1 MITINNSFS
10 LKLKELRQKNNLTQ
24 DQLANEL
31 NTRYHLNESKATISQ
46 FEHNKRIPD
55 LDRLINIADYFKVS
69 LDYLCC
75 NGLNDNVI
83 YTNPGSRI
91 KKLIKKNGLSQKE
104 FVEKFNEKYG
114 YSDSE
119 ATISQYVNNKRT
131 PEIDKMV
138 KIADFF
144 NVTLDYIMCRTDI
157 DSDMSIYDKPKENTS
172 KSNMSFSTPQ
182 EAVSFILRQKEIAD
196 LGGYSLDS
204 ISNSKIEEM
213 ANDIIDIFCI
223 ISRKHK

>member
-1 MITINNSFS
+1 MITVNNSFS

-24 DQLANEL
+24 DRLADEL
-31 NTRYHLNESKATISQ
+31 NARYHLNESKATISQ

-55 LDRLINIADYFKVS
+55 LDRLINIADYFQVS

-75 NGLNDNVI
+75 NKSNDNVRC
-83 YTNPGSRI
+83 TNPGTRI
-91 KKLIKKNGLSQKE
+91 KRLIKKNGLSQKE
-104 FVEKFNEKYG
+104 FVDKFNEKYG

-157 DSDMSIYDKPKENTS
+157 DSDMSIYDKS
-172 KSNMSFSTPQ
+172 KKNISFSTPQ
-182 EAVSFILRQKEIAD
+182 EAVSFILSQKVIAD

-204 ISNSKIEEM
+204 ISNTEIMEM
-213 ANDIIDIFCI
+213 TNDIIDIFCI
-223 ISRKHK
+223 IFRKHK

>member
-1 MITINNSFS
+1 MITVNNSFS

-24 DQLANEL
+24 DQLADEL

-55 LDRLINIADYFKVS
+55 LDRLINIADYFQVS
-69 LDYLCC
+69 LDYLCS
-75 NGLNDNVI
+75 NKSNDNVRC
-83 YTNPGSRI
+83 TNPGTRI
-91 KKLIKKNGLSQKE
+91 KRLIKKNGLSQKE

-119 ATISQYVNNKRT
+119 ATVSQYVNNKRI

-138 KIADFF
+138 KIANFF
-144 NVTLDYIMCRTDI
+144 NVTLDYIMCRTDV
-157 DSDMSIYDKPKENTS
+157 DSDMSIYDKPKENI
-172 KSNMSFSTPQ
+172 SFSTPQ
-182 EAVSFILRQKEIAD
+182 EAVSFILSQKVIAD

-204 ISNSKIEEM
+204 ISNTEIMEM
-213 ANDIIDIFCI
+213 TNDIIDIFCI

>member
-1 MITINNSFS
+1 MIAANNSFS
-10 LKLKELRQKNNLTQ
+10 LKLKNLRQKNNLTQ
-24 DQLANEL
+24 EQLANEL
-31 NTRYHLNESKATISQ
+31 NTRYHFNESKATISQ
-46 FEHNKRIPD
+46 FEHNKCIPD
-55 LDRLINIADYFKVS
+55 LDRLINIADYFQVS

-75 NGLNDNVI
+75 NKSNDNVKC
-83 YTNPGSRI
+83 TNPGTRI
-91 KKLIKKNGLSQKE
+91 KRLIKKNGLSQKE

-157 DSDMSIYDKPKENTS
+157 DSDMSIYDKS
-172 KSNMSFSTPQ
+172 KKNISFSTPQ
-182 EAVSFILRQKEIAD
+182 EAVSFILNQKVIAD
-196 LGGYSLDS
+196 LGGYSLNS
-204 ISNSKIEEM
+204 ISNTEIMEM
-213 ANDIIDIFCI
+213 TNDIIDIFCI

>member
-104 FVEKFNEKYG
+104 FVEKFNEKYVFIHDNPDNIRK
-114 YSDSE
+114 YSDSL
-119 ATISQYVNNKRT
+119 INLQR
-131 PEIDKMV
+131 
-138 KIADFF
+138 
-144 NVTLDYIMCRTDI
+144 
-157 DSDMSIYDKPKENTS
+157 
-172 KSNMSFSTPQ
+172 
-182 EAVSFILRQKEIAD
+182 
-196 LGGYSLDS
+196 LGLVSLDFQNWLTDNNFYQ
-204 ISNSKIEEM
+204 IYKDNVFFKNTKQEILKNIENPDFECKDF
-213 ANDIIDIFCI
+213 DIQKGILELTPLGKNFIDLCL
-223 ISRKHK
+223 

>member
-1 MITINNSFS
+1 MITTNNSFS
-10 LKLKELRQKNNLTQ
+10 LKLKALRQKNNLTQ
-24 DQLANEL
+24 EQLANEL
-31 NTRYHLNESKATISQ
+31 NTHYHLNESKATISQ

-55 LDRLINIADYFKVS
+55 LDRLINIADYFQVS

-75 NGLNDNVI
+75 NKSNDNVRCN
-83 YTNPGSRI
+83 NPGTRI
-91 KKLIKKNGLSQKE
+91 KRLIKKNGLSQKE
-104 FVEKFNEKYG
+104 FVDKFNEKYG

-157 DSDMSIYDKPKENTS
+157 DSDMSIYDKS
-172 KSNMSFSTPQ
+172 KKNISFSTPQ
-182 EAVSFILRQKEIAD
+182 EAVSFILNQKVIAD

-204 ISNSKIEEM
+204 ISNTEIMEM
-213 ANDIIDIFCI
+213 TNDIIDIFCI

>member
-1 MITINNSFS
+1 MITVNNSFS

-24 DQLANEL
+24 DRLADEL
-31 NTRYHLNESKATISQ
+31 NARYHLNESKATISQ

-55 LDRLINIADYFKVS
+55 LDRLINIADYFQVS

-75 NGLNDNVI
+75 NKSNDNVRC
-83 YTNPGSRI
+83 TNPGTRI
-91 KKLIKKNGLSQKE
+91 KRLIKKNGLSQKE
-104 FVEKFNEKYG
+104 FVDKFNEKYG

-157 DSDMSIYDKPKENTS
+157 DSDMSIYDKS
-172 KSNMSFSTPQ
+172 KKNISFSTPQ
-182 EAVSFILRQKEIAD
+182 EAVSFILSQKVIAD

-204 ISNSKIEEM
+204 ISNTEIMEM
-213 ANDIIDIFCI
+213 TNDIIDIFCI
-223 ISRKHK
+223 ISKKHK

>member
-1 MITINNSFS
+1 MITTNNSFS
-10 LKLKELRQKNNLTQ
+10 LKLKALRQKNNLTQ
-24 DQLANEL
+24 EQLANEL
-31 NTRYHLNESKATISQ
+31 NTHYHLNESKATISQ

-55 LDRLINIADYFKVS
+55 LDRLINIADYFQVS

-75 NGLNDNVI
+75 NKSNDNVRC
-83 YTNPGSRI
+83 TNPGTRI
-91 KKLIKKNGLSQKE
+91 KRLIKKNGLSQKE
-104 FVEKFNEKYG
+104 FVDKFNEKYG

-131 PEIDKMV
+131 PEINKMV

-157 DSDMSIYDKPKENTS
+157 DSDMSIYDKS
-172 KSNMSFSTPQ
+172 KKNISFSTPQ
-182 EAVSFILRQKEIAD
+182 EAVSFILNQKVIAD

-204 ISNSKIEEM
+204 ISNTEIMEM
-213 ANDIIDIFCI
+213 TNDIIDIFCI

>member
-1 MITINNSFS
+1 MITVNNSFS

-24 DQLANEL
+24 DRLADEL
-31 NTRYHLNESKATISQ
+31 NARYHLNESKATISQ

-55 LDRLINIADYFKVS
+55 LDRLINIADYFQVS

-75 NGLNDNVI
+75 NKSNDNVRC
-83 YTNPGSRI
+83 TNPGTRI
-91 KKLIKKNGLSQKE
+91 KRLIKKNGLSQKE
-104 FVEKFNEKYG
+104 FVDIFNEKYG

-157 DSDMSIYDKPKENTS
+157 DSDMSIYDKS
-172 KSNMSFSTPQ
+172 KKNISFSTPQ
-182 EAVSFILRQKEIAD
+182 EAVSFILSQKVIAD

-204 ISNSKIEEM
+204 ISNTEIMEM
-213 ANDIIDIFCI
+213 TNDIIDIFCI

>member
-1 MITINNSFS
+1 MITVNNSFS

-24 DQLANEL
+24 DRLADEL
-31 NTRYHLNESKATISQ
+31 NARYHLNESKATISQ

-55 LDRLINIADYFKVS
+55 LDRLINIADYFQVS
-69 LDYLCC
+69 LDYLCS
-75 NGLNDNVI
+75 NKSNDNVRC
-83 YTNPGSRI
+83 TNPGTRI
-91 KKLIKKNGLSQKE
+91 KRLIKKNGLSQKE
-104 FVEKFNEKYG
+104 FVDKFNEKYG

-157 DSDMSIYDKPKENTS
+157 DSDMSIYDKS
-172 KSNMSFSTPQ
+172 KKNISFSTPQ
-182 EAVSFILRQKEIAD
+182 EAVSFILSQKVIAD

-204 ISNSKIEEM
+204 ISNTEIMEM
-213 ANDIIDIFCI
+213 TNDIIDIFCI

>member
-1 MITINNSFS
+1 MITVNNSFS

-24 DQLANEL
+24 DRLADEL
-31 NTRYHLNESKATISQ
+31 NARYHLNESKATISQ

-55 LDRLINIADYFKVS
+55 LDRLINIADYFQVS

-75 NGLNDNVI
+75 NKSNDNVRC
-83 YTNPGSRI
+83 TNPGTRI
-91 KKLIKKNGLSQKE
+91 KRLIKKNGLSQKE
-104 FVEKFNEKYG
+104 FVDKFNEKYG

-119 ATISQYVNNKRT
+119 ATISQYINNKRT

-157 DSDMSIYDKPKENTS
+157 DSDMSIYDKS
-172 KSNMSFSTPQ
+172 KKNISFSTPQ
-182 EAVSFILRQKEIAD
+182 EAVSFILSQKVIAD

-204 ISNSKIEEM
+204 ISNTEIMEM
-213 ANDIIDIFCI
+213 TNDIIDIFCI

>member
-1 MITINNSFS
+1 MITTNNSFS
-10 LKLKELRQKNNLTQ
+10 LKLKTLRQKNNLTQ
-24 DQLANEL
+24 EQLANEL

-46 FEHNKRIPD
+46 FEHNKRIPG
-55 LDRLINIADYFKVS
+55 LDRLINIADYFQVS

-75 NGLNDNVI
+75 NKSNDNVR
-83 YTNPGSRI
+83 YTNPGTRI
-91 KKLIKKNGLSQKE
+91 KRLIKKNGLSQKE
-104 FVEKFNEKYG
+104 FVDKFNEKYG

-157 DSDMSIYDKPKENTS
+157 DSDMSIYDKPKKNIF
-172 KSNMSFSTPQ
+172 FSTPQ
-182 EAVSFILRQKEIAD
+182 EAVSFILNQKVIAD

-204 ISNSKIEEM
+204 ISNAEIMEM
-213 ANDIIDIFCI
+213 TNDIIDIFCI

>member
-1 MITINNSFS
+1 MITVNNSFS

-24 DQLANEL
+24 DQLADEL
-31 NTRYHLNESKATISQ
+31 NARYHLNESKATISQ

-55 LDRLINIADYFKVS
+55 LDRLINIADYFQVS

-75 NGLNDNVI
+75 NKSNDNVRC
-83 YTNPGSRI
+83 TNPGTRI
-91 KKLIKKNGLSQKE
+91 KRLIKKNGLSQKE
-104 FVEKFNEKYG
+104 FVDKFNEKYG

-157 DSDMSIYDKPKENTS
+157 DSDMSIYDKS
-172 KSNMSFSTPQ
+172 KKNISFSTPQ
-182 EAVSFILRQKEIAD
+182 EAVSFILSQKVIAD

-204 ISNSKIEEM
+204 ISNTEIM
-213 ANDIIDIFCI
+213 GMTNDIIDIFCI

>member
-1 MITINNSFS
+1 MITVNNSFS

-24 DQLANEL
+24 NQLADEL
-31 NTRYHLNESKATISQ
+31 NARYHLNESKATISQ

-55 LDRLINIADYFKVS
+55 LDRLINIADYFQVS

-75 NGLNDNVI
+75 NKSNDNVRC
-83 YTNPGSRI
+83 TNPGTRI
-91 KKLIKKNGLSQKE
+91 KRLIKKNGLSQKE
-104 FVEKFNEKYG
+104 FVDKFNEKYG

-157 DSDMSIYDKPKENTS
+157 DSDMSIYDKS
-172 KSNMSFSTPQ
+172 KKNISFSTPQ
-182 EAVSFILRQKEIAD
+182 EAVSFILSQKVIAD

-204 ISNSKIEEM
+204 ISNTEIMEM
-213 ANDIIDIFCI
+213 TNDIIDIFCI

>member
-1 MITINNSFS
+1 MITTNNSFS
-10 LKLKELRQKNNLTQ
+10 LKLKTLRQKNNLTQ
-24 DQLANEL
+24 EQLANEL

-55 LDRLINIADYFKVS
+55 LDRLINIADYFQVS

-75 NGLNDNVI
+75 NKSNDNVR
-83 YTNPGSRI
+83 YTNPGTRI
-91 KKLIKKNGLSQKE
+91 KRLIKKNGLSQKE
-104 FVEKFNEKYG
+104 FVDKFNEKYG
-114 YSDSE
+114 YSDFE

-157 DSDMSIYDKPKENTS
+157 DSDMSIYDKPKKNIF
-172 KSNMSFSTPQ
+172 FSTPQ
-182 EAVSFILRQKEIAD
+182 EAVSFILNQKVIAD

-204 ISNSKIEEM
+204 ISNTEIMEM
-213 ANDIIDIFCI
+213 TNDIIDIFCI

>member
-1 MITINNSFS
+1 MITTNNSFS
-10 LKLKELRQKNNLTQ
+10 LKLKALRQKNNLTQ
-24 DQLANEL
+24 EQLANEL
-31 NTRYHLNESKATISQ
+31 NTHYHLNESKATISQ

-55 LDRLINIADYFKVS
+55 LDRLINIADYFQVS

-75 NGLNDNVI
+75 NKSNDNVRC
-83 YTNPGSRI
+83 TNPGTRI
-91 KKLIKKNGLSQKE
+91 KRLIKKNGLSQKG
-104 FVEKFNEKYG
+104 FVDKFNEKYG

-157 DSDMSIYDKPKENTS
+157 DSDMSIYDKS
-172 KSNMSFSTPQ
+172 KKNISFSTPQ
-182 EAVSFILRQKEIAD
+182 EAVSFILNQKVIAD

-204 ISNSKIEEM
+204 ISNTEIMEM
-213 ANDIIDIFCI
+213 TNDIIDIFCI

>member
-1 MITINNSFS
+1 MITVNNSFS

-24 DQLANEL
+24 DQLADEL

-55 LDRLINIADYFKVS
+55 LDRLINIADYFQVS
-69 LDYLCC
+69 LDYLCS
-75 NGLNDNVI
+75 NKSNDNVRC
-83 YTNPGSRI
+83 TNPGTRI
-91 KKLIKKNGLSQKE
+91 KRLIKKNGLSQKE

-119 ATISQYVNNKRT
+119 ATVSQYVNNKRT

-138 KIADFF
+138 KIANFF
-144 NVTLDYIMCRTDI
+144 NVTLDYIMCRTDV
-157 DSDMSIYDKPKENTS
+157 DSDMSIYDKPKENI
-172 KSNMSFSTPQ
+172 SFSTPQ
-182 EAVSFILRQKEIAD
+182 EAVSFILSQKVIAD

-204 ISNSKIEEM
+204 ISNSEIMEM
-213 ANDIIDIFCI
+213 TNDIIDIFCI

>member
-1 MITINNSFS
+1 MITVNNSFS

-24 DQLANEL
+24 DQLADEL
-31 NTRYHLNESKATISQ
+31 NARYHLNESKATISQ

-55 LDRLINIADYFKVS
+55 LDRLINIADYFQVS

-75 NGLNDNVI
+75 NKSNDNVR
-83 YTNPGSRI
+83 YTNPGTRI
-91 KKLIKKNGLSQKE
+91 KRLIKKNGLSQKE
-104 FVEKFNEKYG
+104 FVDKFNEKYG

-157 DSDMSIYDKPKENTS
+157 DSDMSIYDKPKKNIF
-172 KSNMSFSTPQ
+172 FSTPQ
-182 EAVSFILRQKEIAD
+182 EAVSFILNQKVIAD

-204 ISNSKIEEM
+204 ISNTEIMEM
-213 ANDIIDIFCI
+213 TNDIIDIFCI

>member
-1 MITINNSFS
+1 MITTNNSFS
-10 LKLKELRQKNNLTQ
+10 LKLKALRQKNNLTQ
-24 DQLANEL
+24 EQLANEL
-31 NTRYHLNESKATISQ
+31 NTHYHLNESKATISQ

-55 LDRLINIADYFKVS
+55 LDRLINIADYFQVS

-75 NGLNDNVI
+75 NKSNDNVRC
-83 YTNPGSRI
+83 TNPGTRI
-91 KKLIKKNGLSQKE
+91 KRLIKKNGLSQKE
-104 FVEKFNEKYG
+104 FVDKFNEK

-157 DSDMSIYDKPKENTS
+157 DSDMSIYDKS
-172 KSNMSFSTPQ
+172 KKNISFSTPQ
-182 EAVSFILRQKEIAD
+182 EAVSFILNQKVIAD

-204 ISNSKIEEM
+204 ISNTEIMEM
-213 ANDIIDIFCI
+213 TNDIIDIFCI

>member
-1 MITINNSFS
+1 MITTNNSFS
-10 LKLKELRQKNNLTQ
+10 LKLKALRQKNNLTQ
-24 DQLANEL
+24 EQLANEL
-31 NTRYHLNESKATISQ
+31 NTHYHLNESKATISQ

-55 LDRLINIADYFKVS
+55 LDRLINIADYFQVS
-69 LDYLCC
+69 LDNLCC
-75 NGLNDNVI
+75 NKSNDNVRC
-83 YTNPGSRI
+83 TNPGTRI
-91 KKLIKKNGLSQKE
+91 KRLIKKNGLSQKE
-104 FVEKFNEKYG
+104 FVDKFNEKYG

-157 DSDMSIYDKPKENTS
+157 DSDMSIYDKS
-172 KSNMSFSTPQ
+172 KKNISFSTPQ
-182 EAVSFILRQKEIAD
+182 EAVSFILNQKVIAD

-204 ISNSKIEEM
+204 ISNTEIMEM
-213 ANDIIDIFCI
+213 TNDIIDIFCI

>member
-1 MITINNSFS
+1 MITVNNSFS

-24 DQLANEL
+24 DQLADEL

-55 LDRLINIADYFKVS
+55 LDRLINIADYFQVS

-75 NGLNDNVI
+75 NKSNDNVRC
-83 YTNPGSRI
+83 TNPGTRI
-91 KKLIKKNGLSQKE
+91 KRLIKKNGLSQKE

-119 ATISQYVNNKRT
+119 ATVSQYVNNKRT

-138 KIADFF
+138 KIANFF
-144 NVTLDYIMCRTDI
+144 NVTLDYIMCRTDV
-157 DSDMSIYDKPKENTS
+157 DSDMSIYDKPKENI
-172 KSNMSFSTPQ
+172 SFSTPQ
-182 EAVSFILRQKEIAD
+182 EAVSFILSQKVIAD

-204 ISNSKIEEM
+204 ISNTEIMEM
-213 ANDIIDIFCI
+213 TNDIIDIFCI

>member
-1 MITINNSFS
+1 MITTNNSFS
-10 LKLKELRQKNNLTQ
+10 LKLKALRQKNNLTQ
-24 DQLANEL
+24 EQLANEL
-31 NTRYHLNESKATISQ
+31 NTHYHLNESKATISQ

-55 LDRLINIADYFKVS
+55 LDRLINIADYFQVS

-75 NGLNDNVI
+75 NKSNDNVRC
-83 YTNPGSRI
+83 TNPGTRV
-91 KKLIKKNGLSQKE
+91 KRLIKKNGLSQKE
-104 FVEKFNEKYG
+104 FVDKFNEKYG

-157 DSDMSIYDKPKENTS
+157 DSDMSIYDKS
-172 KSNMSFSTPQ
+172 KKNISFSTPQ
-182 EAVSFILRQKEIAD
+182 EAISFILNQKVIAD

-204 ISNSKIEEM
+204 ISNTEIMEM
-213 ANDIIDIFCI
+213 TNDIIDIFCI

>member
-1 MITINNSFS
+1 MITTNNSFS
-10 LKLKELRQKNNLTQ
+10 LKLKTLRQKNNLTQ
-24 DQLANEL
+24 EQLANEL

-46 FEHNKRIPD
+46 FEHNKRIPG
-55 LDRLINIADYFKVS
+55 LDRLINIADYFQVS

-75 NGLNDNVI
+75 NKSNDNVR
-83 YTNPGSRI
+83 YTNPGTRI
-91 KKLIKKNGLSQKE
+91 KRLIKKNGLSQKE
-104 FVEKFNEKYG
+104 FVDKFNEKYG

-157 DSDMSIYDKPKENTS
+157 DSDMSIYDKPKKNIF
-172 KSNMSFSTPQ
+172 FSTPQ
-182 EAVSFILRQKEIAD
+182 EAVSFILNQKVIAD

-204 ISNSKIEEM
+204 ISNTEIMEM
-213 ANDIIDIFCI
+213 TNDIIDIFFFGL
-223 ISRKHK
+223 S

>member
-1 MITINNSFS
+1 MITTNNSFS
-10 LKLKELRQKNNLTQ
+10 LKLKALRQKNNLTQ
-24 DQLANEL
+24 EQLANEL
-31 NTRYHLNESKATISQ
+31 NTHYHLNESKATISQ

-55 LDRLINIADYFKVS
+55 LDRLINIADYFQVS

-75 NGLNDNVI
+75 NKSNDNVRC
-83 YTNPGSRI
+83 TNPGTRI
-91 KKLIKKNGLSQKE
+91 KRLIKKNGLSQKE
-104 FVEKFNEKYG
+104 FVDKFNEKYG

-119 ATISQYVNNKRT
+119 ATVSQYVNNKRT

-138 KIADFF
+138 KIANFF

-157 DSDMSIYDKPKENTS
+157 DSDMSIYDKS
-172 KSNMSFSTPQ
+172 KKNISFSTPQ
-182 EAVSFILRQKEIAD
+182 EAVSFILNQKVIAD

-204 ISNSKIEEM
+204 ISNTEIMEM
-213 ANDIIDIFCI
+213 TNDIIDIFCI

>member
-1 MITINNSFS
+1 MITVNNSFS

-24 DQLANEL
+24 DQLADEL

-55 LDRLINIADYFKVS
+55 LDRLINIADYFQVS
-69 LDYLCC
+69 LDYLCS
-75 NGLNDNVI
+75 NKSNDNVRC
-83 YTNPGSRI
+83 TNPGTRI
-91 KKLIKKNGLSQKE
+91 KRLIKKNGLSQKE
-104 FVEKFNEKYG
+104 FVEKFNEKYD

-119 ATISQYVNNKRT
+119 ATVSQYVNNKRT

-138 KIADFF
+138 KIANFF
-144 NVTLDYIMCRTDI
+144 NVTLDYIMCRTDV
-157 DSDMSIYDKPKENTS
+157 DSDMSIYDKPKENI
-172 KSNMSFSTPQ
+172 SFSTPQ
-182 EAVSFILRQKEIAD
+182 EAVSFILSQKVIAD

-204 ISNSKIEEM
+204 ISNTEIMEM
-213 ANDIIDIFCI
+213 TNDIIDIFCI

>member
-1 MITINNSFS
+1 MITVNNSFS

-24 DQLANEL
+24 DQLADEL
-31 NTRYHLNESKATISQ
+31 NARYHLNESKATISQ

-55 LDRLINIADYFKVS
+55 LDRLINIADYFQVS

-75 NGLNDNVI
+75 NKSNDNVRC
-83 YTNPGSRI
+83 TNPGTRI
-91 KKLIKKNGLSQKE
+91 KRLIKKNGLSQKE
-104 FVEKFNEKYG
+104 FVDKFNEKYG

-157 DSDMSIYDKPKENTS
+157 DSDMSIYDKS
-172 KSNMSFSTPQ
+172 KKNISFSTPQ
-182 EAVSFILRQKEIAD
+182 EAVSFILSQKVIAD

-204 ISNSKIEEM
+204 ISNTEIMEM
-213 ANDIIDIFCI
+213 TNDITDIFCI

>member
-1 MITINNSFS
+1 MITVNNSFS

-24 DQLANEL
+24 DRLADEL
-31 NTRYHLNESKATISQ
+31 NARYHLNESKATISQ

-55 LDRLINIADYFKVS
+55 LDRLINITDYFQVS

-75 NGLNDNVI
+75 NKSNDNVRC
-83 YTNPGSRI
+83 TNPGTRI
-91 KKLIKKNGLSQKE
+91 KRLIKKNGLSQKE
-104 FVEKFNEKYG
+104 FVDKFNEKYG

-157 DSDMSIYDKPKENTS
+157 DSDMSIYDKS
-172 KSNMSFSTPQ
+172 KKNISFSTPQ
-182 EAVSFILRQKEIAD
+182 EAVSFILSQKVIAD

-204 ISNSKIEEM
+204 ISNTEIMEM
-213 ANDIIDIFCI
+213 TNDIIDIFCI

>member
-1 MITINNSFS
+1 MITVNNSFS

-24 DQLANEL
+24 DQLADEL

-46 FEHNKRIPD
+46 FEHNKRIAD
-55 LDRLINIADYFKVS
+55 LDRLINIADYFQVS
-69 LDYLCC
+69 LDYLCS
-75 NGLNDNVI
+75 NKSNDNVRC
-83 YTNPGSRI
+83 TNPGTRI
-91 KKLIKKNGLSQKE
+91 KRLIKKNGLSQKE

-119 ATISQYVNNKRT
+119 ATVSQYVNNKRT

-138 KIADFF
+138 KIANFF
-144 NVTLDYIMCRTDI
+144 NVTLDYIMCRTDV
-157 DSDMSIYDKPKENTS
+157 DSDMSIYDKPKENI
-172 KSNMSFSTPQ
+172 SFSTPQ
-182 EAVSFILRQKEIAD
+182 EAVSFILSQKVIAD

-204 ISNSKIEEM
+204 ISNTEIMEM
-213 ANDIIDIFCI
+213 TNDIIDIFCI

>member
-1 MITINNSFS
+1 MITTNNSFS
-10 LKLKELRQKNNLTQ
+10 LKLKALRQKNNLTQ
-24 DQLANEL
+24 EQLANEL
-31 NTRYHLNESKATISQ
+31 NTHYHLNESKATISQ
-46 FEHNKRIPD
+46 FEHNKPIPD
-55 LDRLINIADYFKVS
+55 LDRLINIADYFQVS

-75 NGLNDNVI
+75 NKSNDNVRC
-83 YTNPGSRI
+83 TNPGTRI
-91 KKLIKKNGLSQKE
+91 KRLIKKNGLSQKE
-104 FVEKFNEKYG
+104 FVDKFNEKYG

-144 NVTLDYIMCRTDI
+144 NVTLDYILCRTDI
-157 DSDMSIYDKPKENTS
+157 DSDMSIYDKS
-172 KSNMSFSTPQ
+172 KKNISFSTPQ
-182 EAVSFILRQKEIAD
+182 EAVSFILNQKVIAD

-204 ISNSKIEEM
+204 ISNTEIMEM
-213 ANDIIDIFCI
+213 TNDIIDIFCI

>member
-1 MITINNSFS
+1 MITTNNSFS
-10 LKLKELRQKNNLTQ
+10 LKLKTLRQKNNLTQ
-24 DQLANEL
+24 EQLANEL

-55 LDRLINIADYFKVS
+55 LDRLINIADYFQVS

-75 NGLNDNVI
+75 NKSNDNVR
-83 YTNPGSRI
+83 YTNPGTRI
-91 KKLIKKNGLSQKE
+91 KILIKKNGLSQKE
-104 FVEKFNEKYG
+104 FVDKFNEKYG

-157 DSDMSIYDKPKENTS
+157 DSDMSIYDKPKKNIF
-172 KSNMSFSTPQ
+172 FSTPQ
-182 EAVSFILRQKEIAD
+182 EAVSFILNQKVIAD

-204 ISNSKIEEM
+204 ISNTEIMEM
-213 ANDIIDIFCI
+213 TNDIIDIFCI

>member
-1 MITINNSFS
+1 MITTNNSFS
-10 LKLKELRQKNNLTQ
+10 LKLKALRQKNNLTQ
-24 DQLANEL
+24 EQLANEL
-31 NTRYHLNESKATISQ
+31 NTHYHLNESKATISQ

-55 LDRLINIADYFKVS
+55 LDRLINIADYFQVS

-75 NGLNDNVI
+75 NKSNDNVRCI
-83 YTNPGSRI
+83 NPGTRI
-91 KKLIKKNGLSQKE
+91 KRLIKKNGLSQKE
-104 FVEKFNEKYG
+104 FVDKFNEKYG

-119 ATISQYVNNKRT
+119 ATVSQYVNNKRT

-138 KIADFF
+138 KIANFF

-157 DSDMSIYDKPKENTS
+157 DSDMSIYDKS
-172 KSNMSFSTPQ
+172 KKNISFSTPQ
-182 EAVSFILRQKEIAD
+182 EAVSFILNQKVIAD

-204 ISNSKIEEM
+204 ISNTEIMEM
-213 ANDIIDIFCI
+213 TNDIIDIFCI

>member
-1 MITINNSFS
+1 MITVNNSFS
-10 LKLKELRQKNNLTQ
+10 LKLKELRQKSNLTQ
-24 DQLANEL
+24 DQLADEL

-55 LDRLINIADYFKVS
+55 LDRLINIADYFQVS
-69 LDYLCC
+69 LDYLCS
-75 NGLNDNVI
+75 NKSNDNVRC
-83 YTNPGSRI
+83 TNPGTRI
-91 KKLIKKNGLSQKE
+91 KRLIKKNGLSQKE

-119 ATISQYVNNKRT
+119 ATVSQYVNNKRT

-138 KIADFF
+138 KIANFF
-144 NVTLDYIMCRTDI
+144 NVTLDYIMCRTDV
-157 DSDMSIYDKPKENTS
+157 DSDMSIYDKPKENI
-172 KSNMSFSTPQ
+172 SFSTPQ
-182 EAVSFILRQKEIAD
+182 EAVSFILSQKVIAD

-204 ISNSKIEEM
+204 ISNTEIMEM
-213 ANDIIDIFCI
+213 TNDIIDIFCI

>member
-1 MITINNSFS
+1 MITVNNSFS

-24 DQLANEL
+24 DRLADEL
-31 NTRYHLNESKATISQ
+31 NARYHLNESKATISQ

-55 LDRLINIADYFKVS
+55 LDRLINIADYFQVS

-75 NGLNDNVI
+75 NKSNDNVRC
-83 YTNPGSRI
+83 TNPGTRI
-91 KKLIKKNGLSQKE
+91 KRLIKKNGLSQKE
-104 FVEKFNEKYG
+104 FVDKFNEKYG

-157 DSDMSIYDKPKENTS
+157 DSDMSIYDKS
-172 KSNMSFSTPQ
+172 KKNISVSTPQ
-182 EAVSFILRQKEIAD
+182 EAVSFILSQKVIAD

-204 ISNSKIEEM
+204 ISNTEIMEM
-213 ANDIIDIFCI
+213 TNDIIDIFCI

>member
-1 MITINNSFS
+1 MITVNNSFS

-24 DQLANEL
+24 DRLADEL
-31 NTRYHLNESKATISQ
+31 NARYHLNESKATISQ

-55 LDRLINIADYFKVS
+55 LDRLINIADYFQVS

-75 NGLNDNVI
+75 NKSNDNVRC
-83 YTNPGSRI
+83 TNPGTRI
-91 KKLIKKNGLSQKE
+91 KRLIKKNGLSQKE
-104 FVEKFNEKYG
+104 FVDKFNEKYG

-144 NVTLDYIMCRTDI
+144 YVTLDYIMCRTDI
-157 DSDMSIYDKPKENTS
+157 DSDMSIYDKS
-172 KSNMSFSTPQ
+172 KKNISFSTPQ
-182 EAVSFILRQKEIAD
+182 EAVSFILSQKVIAD

-204 ISNSKIEEM
+204 ISNTEIMEM
-213 ANDIIDIFCI
+213 TNDIIDIFCI

>member
-1 MITINNSFS
+1 MITVNNSFS

-24 DQLANEL
+24 DQLADEL
-31 NTRYHLNESKATISQ
+31 NARYHLNESKATISQ

-55 LDRLINIADYFKVS
+55 LDRLINIADYFQVS

-75 NGLNDNVI
+75 NKSNDNVRC
-83 YTNPGSRI
+83 TNPRTRI
-91 KKLIKKNGLSQKE
+91 KRLIKKNGLSQKE
-104 FVEKFNEKYG
+104 FVDKFNEKYG

-157 DSDMSIYDKPKENTS
+157 DSDMSIYDKS
-172 KSNMSFSTPQ
+172 KKNISFSTPQ
-182 EAVSFILRQKEIAD
+182 EAVSFILSQKVIAD

-204 ISNSKIEEM
+204 ISNTEIMEM
-213 ANDIIDIFCI
+213 TNDIIDIFCI